1 MLSCPEC
8 DAVLEVAEAELEEGG
23 TVSCEECGANLV
35 VVTTEPAI
43 ELKVEGEED
52 LEEDEGFEDELDGE
66 EAELDDEE
74 EAGEEDDEDWPH

>member
-8 DAVLEVAEAELEEGG
+8 DAVLDVAEKELEEGG
-23 TVSCEECGANLV
+23 TISCEECGANLV
-35 VVTTEPAI
+35 VVTTDPAI

-52 LEEDEGFEDELDGE
+52 LEEDEDFEDELDGE